1 MVTQASPSD
10 QQTALSLQVRR
21 QVARWGCFPAQDF
34 EDAVDEVLLKIY
46 SHWPLPTPRL
56 ANPAAVLH
64 RRIESILSNLTRYR
78 RAAKRAPP
86 PRQCSV
92 DELPLLADRCSTKQG
107 EEESLRLD
115 IAQALRTLPP
125 ELRELAD
132 YLQHHSLSEV
142 SRILGIPRTTLRR
155 RLTKIRERFREM
167 GWVSLR

>member
-64 RRIESILSNLTRYR
+64 RRIESILSNLTRYH

-86 PRQCSV
+86 CQRSL
-92 DELPLLADRCSTKQG
+92 DELPVLADRCSPKQG
-107 EEESLRLD
+107 EEASLRLD
-115 IAQALRTLPP
+115 IARVLRTLPP
-125 ELRELAD
+125 ELQELAD